1 MNNNLRLVVN
11 NINEKKL
18 EDKHFFE
25 KDELKIILDLY
36 AKMVSEGSWKDY
48 GLTISSKQVEFSV
61 FKNAAE
67 NAIYKICKKYKLF
80 LIEDAAEAHGQIIN
94 KEKCGSFGDISTFS
108 FHPVKIITTCEG
120 GMCLTNDHKLSNLM
134 TLLSRTLQKLP
145 LSTTPPSAFVKGI
158 SSTLCIFIRL
168 NSARSTPH

>member
-11 NINEKKL
+11 NVNDKKL

-48 GLTISSKQVEFSV
+48 GLSISSKQVGFSV

-67 NAIYKICKKYKLF
+67 NALYKICKNFKPKNNNLKY
-80 LIEDAAEAHGQIIN
+80 LITDTNG
-94 KEKCGSFGDISTFS
+94 
-108 FHPVKIITTCEG
+108 KILKNSSE
-120 GMCLTNDHKLSNLM
+120 LKQLLKNTNWKK
-134 TLLSRTLQKLP
+134 LQK
-145 LSTTPPSAFVKGI
+145 
-158 SSTLCIFIRL
+158 
-168 NSARSTPH
+168 